1 MKALKFVPPAYEI
14 LEERKTLYT
23 KTVGDGER
31 LDIVAWPLNPHEGT
45 TLQNDIDMAYEAVI
59 LVETDLKE
67 TDLCAPVIW
76 ETLNGGMNLEIIRAV
91 ALKAAMDGILSRMP
105 ELEDDERTAYICPI
119 ISHGGVGYERGY
131 VVAWEES
138 DALDV
143 AEYLAGGCV
152 EILIGMAE
160 TVEQQPLESAWVG
173 ELSYSDI
180 TSDTDNYRRVVEGE
194 YLATAVE
201 DFTGW
206 KAPEPSDPEF
216 PGAETLETFKKLP

>member
-1 MKALKFVPPAYEI
+1 MKALKFVAPTYEI

-45 TLQNDIDMAYEAVI
+45 TLQNDIDMAFESVI
-59 LVETDLKE
+59 WKE
-67 TDLCAPVIW
+67 TDLDEEGITDQVMRDW
-76 ETLNGGMNLEIIRAV
+76 MKNQTFGDLEHAALEAIRYDF
-91 ALKAAMDGILSRMP
+91 LQNFSGIRG
-105 ELEDDERTAYICPI
+105 DERTSYICPI

-143 AEYLAGGCV
+143 AEYLTGGRV
-152 EILIGMAE
+152 EILCGLVAAGE
-160 TVEQQPLESAWVG
+160 VHPLESAWLG

-180 TSDTDNYRRVVEGE
+180 TGDSDSYRRVVEGE

-201 DFTGW
+201 DFTGEEVP
-206 KAPEPSDPEF
+206 KPEDPEF
-216 PGAETLETFKKLP
+216 PGAETLETFTKLD